1 VSTLA
6 EIEEAVAALPPGEF
20 RELWRRLQERA
31 AQEWDRQIEE
41 DATNGALNR
50 AYSRLMEEEG
60 LQPVKPL
67 DEVLDDPRL
76 S

>member
-20 RELWRRLQERA
+20 RELLRRLQERA
-31 AQEWDRQIEE
+31 AKEWDRQVEE
-41 DATNGALNR
+41 DATNGALDR
-50 AYSRLMEEEG
+50 AYSRLM
-60 LQPVKPL
+60 
-67 DEVLDDPRL
+67 VLDRF